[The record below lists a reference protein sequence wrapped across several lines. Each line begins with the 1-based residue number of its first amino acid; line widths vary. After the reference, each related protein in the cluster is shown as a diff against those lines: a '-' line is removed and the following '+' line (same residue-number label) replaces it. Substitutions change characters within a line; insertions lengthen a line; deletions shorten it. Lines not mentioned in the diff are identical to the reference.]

1 MGGKRKGPRCALYA
15 PKLSEADLASVRAA
29 LGAPEVTGSSIF
41 RWLEQRGVSICV
53 ETIKRHRRRECY
65 CRREIE

>member
-15 PKLSEADLASVRAA
+15 PKLNEADLASLRAA

-65 CRREIE
+65 CRRESE